1 MAKANRKPVVTVT
14 GNDCIK
20 DTFCTG
26 GPGGQAQNKKAT
38 GVRFTHPPSGA
49 VGESR
54 THRSQEM
61 NKRDA
66 WERMC
71 KSPKFQA
78 WIKMEHA
85 RRMGAKTIEQRV
97 DEALAPH
104 NLKTEVLT
112 EEQKWVERKPEELT
126 DDSQEEKKGR

>member
-1 MAKANRKPVVTVT
+1 MPKSDRKPVVTVT
-14 GNDCIK
+14 ANDCIK

-49 VGESR
+49 SGECR
-54 THRSQEM
+54 EHRSQEM
-61 NKRDA
+61 NKRAA

-71 KSPKFQA
+71 KSKKFQS
-78 WIKMEHA
+78 WIRMEHG
-85 RRMGAKTIEQRV
+85 RRLGIKTVEQRV
-97 DEALAPH
+97 DEAMAPY

-112 EEQKWVERKPEELT
+112 EEEKWVERKPEELK
-126 DDSQEEKKGR
+126 DEA